1 MDDGAWTDR
10 GMAGQIDMA
19 EQPAAL
25 ADRHM
30 WTDGAIGPDRDAGAD
45 HRPGFDPRR
54 GIDHGSAHVSEIMAP
69 TSASATIWPATLAS
83 PRYHHMVLRWAI
95 LFMWYSMV
103 SPGKTT
109 LRNFALSIVRKN
121 TDFGCVDE
129 VCAMQSTPAVCAMP
143 SIIRTPGNTG
153 LPGKCPW
160 KCGSLIVTFLM
171 PIPWSSPRISITRS
185 TMRNG

>member
-1 MDDGAWTDR
+1 MDDGARTDL
-10 GMAGQIDMA
+10 GVPGQIDMT

-30 WTDGAIGPDRDAGAD
+30 RADGAIGPDRDVGAN

-95 LFMWYSMV
+95 LFMWYSIV
-103 SPGKTT
+103 SPCKTG
-109 LRNFALSIVRKN
+109 LRNFALSMVRKK
-121 TDFGCVDE
+121 TDFGCLVLRFK
-129 VCAMQSTPAVCAMP
+129 MQSTPAVCAMP
-143 SIIRTPGNTG
+143 SIISTPGNTG

-160 KCGSLIVTFLM
+160 NCGSLIVTFLIPM
-171 PIPWSSPRISITRS
+171 PWSSPWISINR
-185 TMRNG
+185 